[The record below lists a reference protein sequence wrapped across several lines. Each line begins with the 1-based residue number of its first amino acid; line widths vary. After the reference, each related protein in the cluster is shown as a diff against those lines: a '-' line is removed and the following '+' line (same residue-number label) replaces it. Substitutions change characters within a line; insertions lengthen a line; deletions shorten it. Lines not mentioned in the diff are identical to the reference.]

1 MIQQRSKGLFNTDVL
16 GRIVPAL
23 SLIVGFTKITQ
34 TVTMLDQYLITHI
47 GCENFA
53 EILRGETKQP
63 QTQKWFGDASLSS

>member
-1 MIQQRSKGLFNTDVL
+1 MIQKRSKGLFNTDVL

-47 GCENFA
+47 GCENFV

-63 QTQKWFGDASLSS
+63 QKQKWFGDASLSS